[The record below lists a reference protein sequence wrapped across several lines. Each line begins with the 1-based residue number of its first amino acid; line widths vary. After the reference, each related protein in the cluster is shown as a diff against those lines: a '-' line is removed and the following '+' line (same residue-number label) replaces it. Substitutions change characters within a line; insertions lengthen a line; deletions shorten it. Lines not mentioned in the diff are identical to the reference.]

1 MPSLSA
7 DHHAVLTATRIELLD
22 ALFEMVFEAG
32 WAEFVKTGNA
42 RGWECAI
49 ATDESVKA
57 ERHRRHAR
65 RRGGSGPQGHV
76 FRNAAPQDADR
87 TGVGLDTFKASHC
100 RELTWLFRAAKPRK
114 FLKCAAIGTQ
124 CVGTE

>member
-32 WAEFVKTGNA
+32 WAEFVKTCNA

-49 ATDESVKA
+49 ASDESVKA
-57 ERHRRHAR
+57 KVIAAMRADVAVQVLKDMVFETLRLRMPVAR
-65 RRGGSGPQGHV
+65 G
-76 FRNAAPQDADR
+76 
-87 TGVGLDTFKASHC
+87 
-100 RELTWLFRAAKPRK
+100 
-114 FLKCAAIGTQ
+114 
-124 CVGTE
+124 

>member
-32 WAEFVKTGNA
+32 WAEFVKTCNA

-49 ATDESVKA
+49 ATDESAKA
-57 ERHRRHAR
+57 GVIAAMRADVAVQVLKDMFFETLRLRMPIG
-65 RRGGSGPQGHV
+65 RG
-76 FRNAAPQDADR
+76 
-87 TGVGLDTFKASHC
+87 
-100 RELTWLFRAAKPRK
+100 
-114 FLKCAAIGTQ
+114 
-124 CVGTE
+124 